1 MFIAALG
8 GGNKRRERKGDRR
21 ESDEIQLKGVRVRVF
36 IKCTCA
42 RKCKQ
47 NEVISVAD
55 GSFLNETCRFTQ
67 PHTEMKSQILKQ
79 IK

>member
-1 MFIAALG
+1 MQLKGVRVGVFIAAVG
-8 GGNKRRERKGDRR
+8 GGNKRRIRKGDRR

-36 IKCTCA
+36 IKCECA

-55 GSFLNETCRFTQ
+55 EFSNNE
-67 PHTEMKSQILKQ
+67 
-79 IK
+79 